1 MTELTVELLTQAD
14 DATIRDLALLE
25 IIAWG
30 QMPDTERV
38 EARKRDL
45 GAEIGRPNFAAKGFF
60 VGRQS
65 GAVRG
70 VCRIEPMRDTDDEW
84 MVVGLAVHPDHRKLG
99 IARVLVRACIRFAG
113 SRGAS
118 VIRSMTHRDNQASI
132 AFHRAVGFADEGGF
146 VAPDGDEKV
155 AFSMAVA
162 DQAGQER
169 RLEPND

>member
-1 MTELTVELLTQAD
+1 
-14 DATIRDLALLE
+14 
-25 IIAWG
+25 
-30 QMPDTERV
+30 
-38 EARKRDL
+38 
-45 GAEIGRPNFAAKGFF
+45 
-60 VGRQS
+60 
-65 GAVRG
+65 
-70 VCRIEPMRDTDDEW
+70 
-84 MVVGLAVHPDHRKLG
+84 MVVGLTVHPDHRKLG
-99 IARVLVRACIRFAG
+99 IARGLVRACIRFAG

-132 AFHRAVGFADEGGF
+132 AFHRAVGFADEDGF